1 MPEEW
6 KKDISKEFI
15 KEKVLNKDLLEIQ
28 ESLKSLKDS
37 IGILDDKES
46 NKWYFWIDN
55 IMNIIFNKEWK
66 VRSKIWF
73 ETSKLKSIMYMM
85 ISQEWKENLDL
96 LYNELE
102 KSNSESELRENLW
115 FELSNLESEVKND
128 NQTEDNNWEQ
138 INNDWNNEQENNDWE
153 NNNDWSNWEQN
164 ENWSDNQDNISNM
177 NETKIESLNNNE
189 NYIVNQAK
197 LYWVTDNRQIA
208 YILATVKWECGFK
221 NIKEIWWEKR
231 SYGKEWYYGRWYV
244 QLTHK
249 WNYKKFTN
257 IIQKSWLNFK
267 DNNWNVLNWKTIDLV
282 KNPDLILQSNDL
294 AAFILVYW
302 MKNWSFTW
310 KKLDNYINNQKC
322 DFKNSRRIIN
332 WTDHADKFV
341 WFAEDYLNKIKKSD
355 NNEDNEN
362 IDNNLLIWPE
372 LLAKNRDWIG
382 GLWNS
387 IMCWIQWWKSKSEFK
402 NLNWIESK
410 NTKNHPNRFKSKD
423 DVDNYIKN
431 NPWIKSFM
439 FYFGWNTSDNK
450 QTLWDI
456 QKWALWFN
464 EWWVQ
469 PILCTCIWVD
479 THITKSWEKWL
490 ISLNEDIKKL
500 WRENNYPVV
509 DFAKIDDNIPKWNDK
524 IHPTWSGYEIMRK
537 EIDKCFV

>member
-1 MPEEW
+1 
-6 KKDISKEFI
+6 
-15 KEKVLNKDLLEIQ
+15 
-28 ESLKSLKDS
+28 
-37 IGILDDKES
+37 
-46 NKWYFWIDN
+46 
-55 IMNIIFNKEWK
+55 MNIIFNKEWK

-102 KSNSESELRENLW
+102 KSNSESELREKLW

-128 NQTEDNNWEQ
+128 NQTENNNWEQ
-138 INNDWNNEQENNDWE
+138 TNNNWNNNEQENNNKQENNNEQENNDE
-153 NNNDWSNWEQN
+153 LKNNDWSNWEQN

-177 NETKIESLNNNE
+177 DETKIESLNDNE

-267 DNNWNVLNWKTIDLV
+267 DNNWNILNWKTIDLV

-302 MKNWSFTW
+302 MRNWSFTW

-322 DFKNSRRIIN
+322 DFKNARRIIN

-341 WFAEDYLNKIKKSD
+341 WFAEDYLNKLWWKNKGLEN
-355 NNEDNEN
+355 NNEK
-362 IDNNLLIWPE
+362 LLIWPE
-372 LLAKNRDWIG
+372 LLANNRDE
-382 GLWNS
+382 LWWLGSS
-387 IMCWIQWWKSKSEFK
+387 IMVWIQWKNKSQFK
-402 NLNWIESK
+402 NMDWI
-410 NTKNHPNRFKSKD
+410 KSATTRNQDWFWKEWKKWELD
-423 DVDNYIKN
+423 KEKIKN
-431 NPWIKSFM
+431 YCNSKWIKSFL
-439 FYFGWNTSDNK
+439 FYFWWNEAFSSVDAVNNAYN
-450 QTLWDI
+450 DI
-456 QKWALWFN
+456 ESMSKYLDSIG
-464 EWWVQ
+464 VQ
-469 PILCTCIWVD
+469 PVLCTCM
-479 THITKSWEKWL
+479 WEKIEGHSVGWNWKIYPL
-490 ISLNEDIKKL
+490 ADWSDWTPWFNNKIRNL
-500 WRENNYPVV
+500 WKEMNWPVM
-509 DFAKIDDNIPKWNDK
+509 DFASIDNKIPKWSDK
-524 IHPTWSGYEIMRK
+524 IHPNWSGYQIMRR
-537 EIDKCFV
+537 EIDKCLE